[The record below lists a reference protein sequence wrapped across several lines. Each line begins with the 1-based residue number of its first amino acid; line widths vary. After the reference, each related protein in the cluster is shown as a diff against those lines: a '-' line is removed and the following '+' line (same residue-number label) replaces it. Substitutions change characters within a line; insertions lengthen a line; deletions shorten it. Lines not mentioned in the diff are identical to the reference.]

1 MEINAIYPVKYNLPV
16 MEYQKTTVRVV
27 HDQQTV
33 TVTTYDKQGA
43 LIETVVRSHN
53 IAEV

>member
-53 IAEV
+53 IALV